1 MPDLLLD
8 IDPTRKQ
15 RSLEAAL
22 RAAIREG
29 RLKPGEAVP
38 SSRGLAAD
46 LELAHATVVAAYDQL
61 VAEGYLASR
70 GQAWV
75 DGSQRPWTT
84 EQPVVAALPG
94 RTSDST

>member
-22 RAAIREG
+22 RAAIRDG

-46 LELAHATVVAAYDQL
+46 LELARATVVAAYDQL

-70 GQAWV
+70 GQA
-75 DGSQRPWTT
+75 R
-84 EQPVVAALPG
+84 
-94 RTSDST
+94 